1 MVLDMFLLY
10 NLTEFLRALAYCLS
24 KAFALCG
31 SSFFP
36 LRKLELAFNP
46 TELIGELQF
55 TNCESLLHDDMTEP
69 HSLDFLRTYLFFVV
83 SSHLPSLPCAE
94 VVIVLLQQSSM
105 DRIKA
110 SSPKGHKRIEPP
122 TKQCSSQALT

>member
-1 MVLDMFLLY
+1 MFLIY

-83 SSHLPSLPCAE
+83 SSYLPSPMRRGHCRLNGVGFPALDLSKLPLSHAIITRCDRR
-94 VVIVLLQQSSM
+94 LLCP
-105 DRIKA
+105 R
-110 SSPKGHKRIEPP
+110 
-122 TKQCSSQALT
+122 